1 MFERTVRSRADVERL
16 ENEASESR
24 RRRSREGP
32 ERGAVEGKSSH
43 ALKAS
48 DVVPGPDG
56 YKERLLKYIPAESV
70 ALYLTLDGICRASWA
85 DEGTKLWKGLL
96 FSLLLVLVL
105 TPLYLRRVGRVEKR
119 GQIAMS
125 TLAFVVWVAAVG
137 GWFATLSWWE
147 PAFGSIALVVV
158 TALLPLIEDPPA

>member
-1 MFERTVRSRADVERL
+1 MFERTIRSQADVARL
-16 ENEASESR
+16 EREASDAR

-32 ERGAVEGKSSH
+32 ERGAIEAEGET
-43 ALKAS
+43 ARKAA

-70 ALYLTLDGICRASWA
+70 ALYLTLDGICRSSWA
-85 DEGTKLWKGLL
+85 NEGDKLWKGLL
-96 FSLLLVLVL
+96 FSLVVVLAF

-119 GQIAMS
+119 GQIALS
-125 TLAFVVWVAAVG
+125 SLALVVWVSAIG

-158 TALLPLIEDPPA
+158 TALLPLVEDPPV